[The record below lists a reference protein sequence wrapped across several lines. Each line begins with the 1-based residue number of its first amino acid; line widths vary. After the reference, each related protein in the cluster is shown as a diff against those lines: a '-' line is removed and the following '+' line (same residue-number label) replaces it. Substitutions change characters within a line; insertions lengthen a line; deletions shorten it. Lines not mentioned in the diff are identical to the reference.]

1 MTGGV
6 LSNLFW
12 FSQGPAPCLAP
23 GRCSV
28 LFFVFFF
35 FFNTEIGDGSIC
47 IQVPKALLGVFS
59 SFCGLK
65 SCLLGLILQYRVMS
79 VLVSYNIL

>member
-1 MTGGV
+1 MTGEV

-28 LFFVFFF
+28 LLFFVFFL
-35 FFNTEIGDGSIC
+35 NTEIGDDSVC
-47 IQVPKALLGVFS
+47 IQVHKALLGVFS
-59 SFCGLK
+59 SSSLHFM
-65 SCLLGLILQYRVMS
+65 V
-79 VLVSYNIL
+79 